1 MRAIRVLLVGDA
13 PPVRAGLR
21 TLLPL
26 LAEADGLALEIAGEA
41 SDGVEALRQAAAV
54 RPDVVCLDLEM
65 PELDGLAAAKA
76 IKSVW
81 PATRVVAFSVHGDAE
96 VAERA
101 RAAGVDAFIVKGAP
115 LQGLIRRLR
124 EEKLG
129 TNTET
134 VAHDRRSFGPAQTRR
149 VNP

>member
-1 MRAIRVLLVGDA
+1 MAAIRVLIVDDA

-26 LAEADGLALEIAGEA
+26 LAEADGLALVIAGEA
-41 SDGVEALRQAAAV
+41 GDGATALRQIAAL

-65 PELDGLAAAKA
+65 PELAGLAAAKA
-76 IKSVW
+76 IKAAW
-81 PATRVVAFSVHGDAE
+81 PATWMVAFSVHGDAD
-96 VAERA
+96 AEGQA
-101 RAAGVDAFIVKGAP
+101 RAAGVDEFIVKGTP

-124 EEKLG
+124 EVQLG
-129 TNTET
+129 TDTET
-134 VAHDRRSFGPAQTRR
+134 TARDRCLFGPDQARS